1 MHTILLI
8 RHGETDW
15 NRSGQIMGEQPI
27 PLNDTGRR
35 QASDLAVVLRDCPL
49 TSVYTS
55 PVLRALQTTE
65 IVAASRSIAVQEE
78 GRLREIGV
86 GDWAGRYW
94 HELDHE
100 PARLAWYTHPHEA
113 RFPNGETLGE
123 VQQRAVSA
131 VLDAL
136 AQHPAGTLAFVSHG
150 DVLRALVA
158 HFLRLPLE
166 AMRAFRF
173 DHAAVTAL
181 TLNGP
186 YCWARSIN
194 HLPVFRI
201 E

>member
-1 MHTILLI
+1 MRTILLI

-27 PLNDTGRR
+27 PLNATGQR
-35 QASDLAVVLRDCPL
+35 QASDLAAVLRDYPL
-49 TSVYTS
+49 ASLYTS
-55 PVLRALQTTE
+55 PVLRAVQTTK
-65 IVAASRSIAVQEE
+65 IVAASRPIAVQED

-86 GDWAGRYW
+86 GDWAGRFW

-100 PARLAWYTHPHEA
+100 PARLTWYTPPQEA

-123 VQQRAVSA
+123 VQQRAVLA
-131 VLDAL
+131 VQDAL
-136 AQHPAGTLAFVSHG
+136 THRPVGTLAFVSHG

-158 HFLRLPLE
+158 HFLKLPLE
-166 AMRAFRF
+166 TMRAFRF

-181 TLNGP
+181 TLSGP
-186 YCWARSIN
+186 HCWAQYIN
-194 HLPVFRI
+194 QSPAFRM

>member
-1 MHTILLI
+1 MRMILLI

-15 NRSGQIMGEQPI
+15 NRSGRIMGEQPI
-27 PLNDTGRR
+27 PLNATGLR
-35 QASDLAVVLRDCPL
+35 QASELAAVLREHPL
-49 TSVYTS
+49 TSLYTS
-55 PVLRALQTTE
+55 PVLRAVQTTE

-86 GDWAGRYW
+86 GDWAGRFW
-94 HELDHE
+94 QELDHE
-100 PARLAWYTHPHEA
+100 PARLTWYTHPQQA
-113 RFPNGETLGE
+113 RFPNGETLEE

-131 VLDAL
+131 VQDAL
-136 AQHPAGTLAFVSHG
+136 TQHPAGTLAFVSHG

-181 TLNGP
+181 TLSGP
-186 YCWARSIN
+186 HCWAQYIN
-194 HLPVFRI
+194 HSPVFRI